1 MTKGVEESI
10 LTKFAGDTEL
20 EGLQGLG
27 RVGSKFE
34 RVFTEQ
40 RDVPKLTR

>member
-1 MTKGVEESI
+1 MTEGMEERI
-10 LTKFAGDTEL
+10 LTKLVGGTEL

-27 RVGSKFE
+27 RVGSKFKI
-34 RVFTEQ
+34 VFTDQ